1 MFHISEKSWQA
12 GRNIFCKR
20 SGGVCKLELLEKA
33 SFGVNKFGRMEIYY
47 SPSRLQHAIMP
58 IMNPTEANLRT
69 IKDKIAAAIGE
80 LEEASI
86 DAAKKENYRRL
97 NNTALELH
105 RCADDLQ
112 NILMRIKP
120 RAN

>member
-1 MFHISEKSWQA
+1 MFVSLSCWEKP
-12 GRNIFCKR
+12 
-20 SGGVCKLELLEKA
+20 LLEVINWGEWKMYC
-33 SFGVNKFGRMEIYY
+33 SQ
-47 SPSRLQHAIMP
+47 SCLLHAIMP

-97 NNTALELH
+97 NNTAKELH
-105 RCADDLQ
+105 SCADDLQ

-120 RAN
+120 RAS